1 MKGGT
6 LRSKP
11 KRVDTTPLETGTA
24 VPEKPK
30 KERPYTTL
38 RFVLGFDAD
47 GYRWECPSPFE
58 EGALIVL
65 RYDMVGGFLRENTKS
80 MPGKRLRIVFEP
92 LDPETEKKIEKAR
105 KNLS

>member
-6 LRSKP
+6 LPSKP
-11 KRVDTTPLETGTA
+11 KGNPSISDDVRTA
-24 VPEKPK
+24 VPVKPK

-65 RYDMVGGFLRENTKS
+65 RHDMVGGFLRENTKS
-80 MPGKRLRIVFEP
+80 MPGKRLRIIFEP